1 MSWLDIVIVVIMA
14 IFTFDGWRHGFLH
27 FVSEFIGLC
36 VGILI
41 ALLCYKPL
49 ANMLGFISEIGVAE
63 IVAFAIIWAIVAIG
77 VTILCHRT
85 LEPRIKL
92 VITDRINR
100 LSGLALGLV
109 FSIVLCI
116 YIVLL
121 LDKYVAVPPGT
132 SLEGV
137 SGFRQSVTTALND
150 SFLANPMIRYFGFL
164 L

>member
-1 MSWLDIVIVVIMA
+1 MSWLDIVLVVIMA

-41 ALLCYKPL
+41 ALLFYRPL
-49 ANMLGFISEIGVAE
+49 ANMLGFISASGVAE
-63 IVAFAIIWAIVAIG
+63 IVAFAIICAIVAIG
-77 VTILCHRT
+77 VTILCHRI

-100 LSGLALGLV
+100 LGGLVLGLV
-109 FSIVLCI
+109 LSMVLCI
-116 YIVLL
+116 FIVLL

-132 SLEGV
+132 PLEEV
-137 SGFRQSVTTALND
+137 SGIRQSVTTALNE
-150 SFLANPMIRYFGFL
+150 SILANPILKYLGFL